1 MAESPSEEDIER
13 VANKYVDPGS
23 AEASE
28 QEDDLADAGL
38 TQSAIEAFS
47 GEVAT
52 ADDVA
57 EEATSSRK
65 SEQQILTRDDVKSAA
80 EGVEQPAP
88 GGSTDGLVESAAE
101 ELAAPSEGSLQRA
114 RAQAAQQVDDE
125 GVLRSDPDLDPL
137 ADGDQGREITDV
149 SGGVGSGRGDLG
161 DPSNLQQSVQRT
173 GSGTG
178 QLVYENASGDKFPVA
193 EVDL

>member
-13 VANKYVDPGS
+13 VADKYVDPS
-23 AEASE
+23 SSNASE

-47 GEVAT
+47 GEFAT

-65 SEQQILTRDDVKSAA
+65 SEQQILTRDDVEDAA
-80 EGVEQPAP
+80 EGVEKPAP
-88 GGSTDGLVESAAE
+88 GGSSDRLVESAAE
-101 ELAAPSEGSLQRA
+101 DLAAPSEGSLQRA

-173 GSGTG
+173 GSGKG